1 MLWKWCHCLSHT
13 CSQAL
18 FITDVLESYTPTN
31 NHTIM
36 QSGCSLIFPQITCTY
51 TLAPVNSSIRIWIL
65 ITEVVNALNKFELIL
80 PFSFAISM
88 ILRYLILTCWQY
100 WLAHTIKGKSLQFIS
115 AKLIMF
121 ETCNLASWL
130 AKKDLR
136 FAPKNFVSN
145 RWKTAPRNVNFT
157 KKKKKDYSHKHFWPI
172 FNIWFISWKWYHGTR
187 VATIKQLLLIS
198 LYQ

>member
-18 FITDVLESYTPTN
+18 YITDVLESCTPTN
-31 NHTIM
+31 NYTIM

-80 PFSFAISM
+80 PFSFEISM

-100 WLAHTIKGKSLQFIS
+100 WLAHTIRGKSLQFIS

-121 ETCNLASWL
+121 ETMQFGVLASQEGFTIRSQKL
-130 AKKDLR
+130 CLKQMENCAKKR
-136 FAPKNFVSN
+136 KFY
-145 RWKTAPRNVNFT
+145 
-157 KKKKKDYSHKHFWPI
+157 KKKEKRLFS
-172 FNIWFISWKWYHGTR
+172 
-187 VATIKQLLLIS
+187 
-198 LYQ
+198 